1 MAETNQQVVQVGSL
15 ASYDGRAC
23 FYFQFDAVS
32 IFFIIF
38 AGAYD
43 GNRHYSTT

>member
-15 ASYDGRAC
+15 ASYDGRAR
-23 FYFQFDAVS
+23 FYFQFGAIS

-38 AGAYD
+38 AGAYE
-43 GNRHYSTT
+43 GNRYYSTA